1 LKVENRISAAR
12 TRKRSA
18 AGFTLLEI
26 VVVLVLIAIVIGG
39 AFGLMIASNDERAL
53 NRDSVEIE
61 VLAKR
66 ARAISSLQQRPYALE
81 FYEQTVTLMPLAE
94 ALLDPRDREDA
105 RAAQEARQAQ
115 SAAGG
120 APAGAGFA
128 PIHASWTIDEDIQ
141 MSVRRWASDTWMPVN
156 SKNRHVWRFDPEGF
170 CEPIG
175 VRLEYGRSWVENEY
189 HPLTGGIRDTA
200 KEIY

>member
-1 LKVENRISAAR
+1 
-12 TRKRSA
+12 
-18 AGFTLLEI
+18 
-26 VVVLVLIAIVIGG
+26 VVLVLVAVVIGG

-53 NRDSVEIE
+53 NRDSVEVE

-81 FYEQTVTLMPLAE
+81 FYEDTVSLMPLAE

-105 RAAQEARQAQ
+105 LAAQEARQAEMAYNG
-115 SAAGG
+115 S
-120 APAGAGFA
+120 APASSGFS
-128 PIHASWTIDEDIQ
+128 PVHAKWTIDPDIK
-141 MSVRRWASDTWMPVN
+141 MFVRRWASDVWLPVD

-175 VRLEYGRSWVENEY
+175 VRMEYGRSWVENEF
-189 HPLTGGIRDTA
+189 HPLTGGIRDSA
-200 KEIY
+200 KEVY